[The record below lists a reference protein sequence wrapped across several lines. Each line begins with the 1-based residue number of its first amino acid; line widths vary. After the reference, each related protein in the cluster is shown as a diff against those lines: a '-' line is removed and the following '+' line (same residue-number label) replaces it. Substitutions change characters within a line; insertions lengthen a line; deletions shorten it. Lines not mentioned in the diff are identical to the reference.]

1 MAQVIEYNPY
11 TETPNLRSAVAEE
24 LARQKAHT
32 VWFNPETLNYHLS
45 LTNSPVPDYT
55 GPVIT
60 NRRTIEQIK
69 NLKSAGSLSDDQAR
83 FNIYAKEFQDDAV
96 YLHDIVQ
103 EVQAGRVGK
112 LQAGAIISA
121 QHFRST
127 AIVNQILSNEVIE
140 FTFRDYQLMN
150 AVTKET
156 TQFIEVALP
165 DELTTVG
172 GITMGLNEFDTPD
185 SLSVDYS
192 QATTRLKK
200 SGVAVEI
207 SIWFDLVSR
216 RRDVIADI
224 NKYIPIDWEKKYNE
238 EIATQ
243 LFTPMTNV
251 PAGTAFDVIAANG
264 RSTVVPQRILQ
275 AQAIVIRN
283 AGGKPNRLAMNS
295 TTLEVL
301 TSNTWMGEQGFY
313 ATPGPSLG
321 PADATGRSLTH
332 PKLPGYS
339 ITIDENL
346 ATGSIYQYD
355 DRTTRW
361 YNGPQRTANYEDV
374 KGSFKGTVMEKW
386 YGSILWKAALA
397 KEITGVTT

>member
-45 LTNSPVPDYT
+45 LTNSPVPDYS

-60 NRRTIEQIK
+60 NRQTIQQMK
-69 NLKSAGSLSDDQAR
+69 NLKGAGSLSDDQAR
-83 FNIYAKEFQDDAV
+83 FNIYAREFQDDAV

-127 AIVNQILSNEVIE
+127 AIVNQILSNEVID
-140 FTFRDYQLMN
+140 FTFRDYQLMG
-150 AVTKET
+150 AVSKET

-165 DELTTVG
+165 DELTAVG
-172 GITMGLNEFDTPD
+172 GISMGLNEFDTPD

-200 SGVAVEI
+200 SGVNVEI

-275 AQAIVIRN
+275 AQAIVMRN

-301 TSNTWMGEQGFY
+301 QSNTWMGEGGFY
-313 ATPGPSLG
+313 SQPGPALG
-321 PADATGRSLTH
+321 PADATGRTLTH

>member
-1 MAQVIEYNPY
+1 
-11 TETPNLRSAVAEE
+11 
-24 LARQKAHT
+24 
-32 VWFNPETLNYHLS
+32 
-45 LTNSPVPDYT
+45 
-55 GPVIT
+55 
-60 NRRTIEQIK
+60 
-69 NLKSAGSLSDDQAR
+69 
-83 FNIYAKEFQDDAV
+83 
-96 YLHDIVQ
+96 
-103 EVQAGRVGK
+103 
-112 LQAGAIISA
+112 
-121 QHFRST
+121 
-127 AIVNQILSNEVIE
+127 
-140 FTFRDYQLMN
+140 
-150 AVTKET
+150 
-156 TQFIEVALP
+156 
-165 DELTTVG
+165 
-172 GITMGLNEFDTPD
+172 
-185 SLSVDYS
+185 
-192 QATTRLKK
+192 
-200 SGVAVEI
+200 
-207 SIWFDLVSR
+207 
-216 RRDVIADI
+216 
-224 NKYIPIDWEKKYNE
+224 
-238 EIATQ
+238 

-275 AQAIVIRN
+275 AQAIVMRN

-301 TSNTWMGEQGFY
+301 QSNTWMGEGGFY
-313 ATPGPSLG
+313 SQPGPALG
-321 PADATGRSLTH
+321 PADATGRTLTH

>member
-11 TETPNLRSAVAEE
+11 TETPNLRSAVAQE

-32 VWFNPETLNYHLS
+32 IWFNPETRDYHLS
-45 LTNSPVPDYT
+45 LTNSPLPDYT
-55 GPVIT
+55 GPKVT
-60 NRRTIEQIK
+60 NSDTIANMRK
-69 NLKSAGSLSDDQAR
+69 LKAAGSLSEDQAR
-83 FNIYAKEFQDDAV
+83 FNIYEKEFQDDAV
-96 YLHDIVQ
+96 VLDDYVQ
-103 EVQAGRVGK
+103 EVNAGRLGK
-112 LQAGAIISA
+112 AQAGAIISA

-127 AIVNQILSNEVIE
+127 AIVNQILSNELVE

-150 AVTKET
+150 AVSKET

-172 GITMGLNEFDTPD
+172 GVTMGLNEFDTPD
-185 SLSVDYS
+185 SISVDYS

-200 SGVAVEI
+200 SGVNIEI

-238 EIATQ
+238 EVAST
-243 LFTPMTNV
+243 LFTPMTDV
-251 PAGTAFDVIAANG
+251 AASPAFDVIGASG
-264 RSTVVPQRILQ
+264 RNTAIPQRVLQ
-275 AQAIVIRN
+275 AQAILIRN

-295 TTLEVL
+295 TTYEVM
-301 TSNTWMGEQGFY
+301 TTNTWMGEGGFY
-313 ATPGPSLG
+313 AQPGPSLG
-321 PADATGRSLTH
+321 PADLAGRSLTH

-346 ATGSIYQYD
+346 PTGSIFQYD

-386 YGSILWKAALA
+386 YGSVLWKAALA
-397 KEITGVTT
+397 KQHTGVTT

>member
-55 GPVIT
+55 GPIIT

-69 NLKSAGSLSDDQAR
+69 NLKGAGSLSEDQAR

-140 FTFRDYQLMN
+140 FTFRDYQLMG
-150 AVTKET
+150 AVSKET

-200 SGVAVEI
+200 SGVNIEI

-275 AQAIVIRN
+275 AQAIAIRN

-295 TTLEVL
+295 VTLEVL
-301 TSNTWMGEQGFY
+301 TSNTWMSDQGFY

-321 PADATGRSLTH
+321 PADATGRTLTLS
-332 PKLPGYS
+332 KLPGYS

-346 ATGSIYQYD
+346 PTGSIYQYD

-386 YGSILWKAALA
+386 YGSILWKATLA

>member
-45 LTNSPVPDYT
+45 LTNSPVPDYS
-55 GPVIT
+55 GPIIT
-60 NRRTIEQIK
+60 NRQTIQQMK
-69 NLKSAGSLSDDQAR
+69 NLKGAGSLSDDQAR

-127 AIVNQILSNEVIE
+127 AIVNQILSNEVID
-140 FTFRDYQLMN
+140 FTFRDYQLMG
-150 AVTKET
+150 AVSKET

-165 DELTTVG
+165 DELTAVG
-172 GITMGLNEFDTPD
+172 GISMGLNEFDTPD

-200 SGVAVEI
+200 SGVNVEI

-243 LFTPMTNV
+243 LFTPMANV
-251 PAGTAFDVIAANG
+251 AASVAFDVIAANG
-264 RSTVVPQRILQ
+264 RSTAVPQRVLQ
-275 AQAIVIRN
+275 AQAIVMRN

-301 TSNTWMGEQGFY
+301 TTNTWMGDQGFY
-313 ATPGPSLG
+313 AQAGPSLG
-321 PADATGRSLTH
+321 PADAAGRTLTH

-397 KEITGVTT
+397 KEHTGVTT

>member
-11 TETPNLRSAVAEE
+11 TETPNLRSAVAQE

-32 VWFNPETLNYHLS
+32 IWYNPETFDYHLS
-45 LTNSPVPDYT
+45 LTNSPIPDYT
-55 GPVIT
+55 GPKVT
-60 NRRTIEQIK
+60 NRETIQRMK
-69 NLKSAGSLSDDQAR
+69 KLKAAGSLSEDQAR
-83 FNIYAKEFQDDAV
+83 FNIYEKEFQDDAV
-96 YLHDIVQ
+96 VLDDYVE
-103 EVQAGRVGK
+103 EVKAGRIGK
-112 LQAGAIISA
+112 VQAGAIISA

-127 AIVNQILSNEVIE
+127 AIVNQILSNEVVE

-150 AVTKET
+150 AVSKET

-172 GITMGLNEFDTPD
+172 GVTMGMNEFDTPD

-200 SGVAVEI
+200 SGVNIEI

-251 PAGTAFDVIAANG
+251 AASVAFDVIAASG
-264 RSTVVPQRILQ
+264 RNTAIPQRVLQ
-275 AQAIVIRN
+275 AQAILIRN
-283 AGGKPNRLAMNS
+283 AGGKPNKLAMNS

-301 TSNTWMGEQGFY
+301 TTNTWMGEGGFY
-313 ATPGPSLG
+313 SQPGPALG
-321 PADATGRSLTH
+321 PADQTGRTLTH
-332 PKLPGYS
+332 PKLVGYS

-346 ATGSIYQYD
+346 PTGSIYQWD

-386 YGSILWKAALA
+386 YGSVLWKASLA
-397 KEITGVTT
+397 REHTGTTT

>member
-60 NRRTIEQIK
+60 NRQTIQQMK
-69 NLKSAGSLSDDQAR
+69 NLKGAGSLSEDQAR

-127 AIVNQILSNEVIE
+127 AIVNQILSNEVID
-140 FTFRDYQLMN
+140 FTFRDYQLMG
-150 AVTKET
+150 AVSKET
-156 TQFIEVALP
+156 TQFIEVPLP

-200 SGVAVEI
+200 SGVNIEI

-238 EIATQ
+238 EIAST

-275 AQAIVIRN
+275 AQAIVMRN

-301 TSNTWMGEQGFY
+301 QSNTWMGEGGFY
-313 ATPGPSLG
+313 SQPGPALG
-321 PADATGRSLTH
+321 PADATGRTLTL

>member
-11 TETPNLRSAVAEE
+11 TETPSLRSAVAEE

-45 LTNSPVPDYT
+45 LTNSPIPDYS

-60 NRRTIEQIK
+60 NRQTIQQMK
-69 NLKSAGSLSDDQAR
+69 NLKGAGSLSEDQAR

-96 YLHDIVQ
+96 YLHDMVQ
-103 EVQAGRVGK
+103 EVNAGRVGK

-127 AIVNQILSNEVIE
+127 AIVNQILSNEVID
-140 FTFRDYQLMN
+140 FTFRDYQLMG
-150 AVTKET
+150 AVSKET

-200 SGVAVEI
+200 SGVNVEI

-243 LFTPMTNV
+243 LFTPMANV
-251 PAGTAFDVIAANG
+251 P
-264 RSTVVPQRILQ
+264 
-275 AQAIVIRN
+275 
-283 AGGKPNRLAMNS
+283 
-295 TTLEVL
+295 LEQHL
-301 TSNTWMGEQGFY
+301 M
-313 ATPGPSLG
+313 L
-321 PADATGRSLTH
+321 
-332 PKLPGYS
+332 
-339 ITIDENL
+339 
-346 ATGSIYQYD
+346 
-355 DRTTRW
+355 
-361 YNGPQRTANYEDV
+361 
-374 KGSFKGTVMEKW
+374 
-386 YGSILWKAALA
+386 
-397 KEITGVTT
+397 